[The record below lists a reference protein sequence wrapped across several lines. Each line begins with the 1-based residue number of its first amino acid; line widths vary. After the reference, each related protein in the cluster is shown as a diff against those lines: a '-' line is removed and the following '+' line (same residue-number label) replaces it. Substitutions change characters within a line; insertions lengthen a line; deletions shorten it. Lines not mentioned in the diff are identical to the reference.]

1 MTRTRLCPAVIAAAV
16 VAALLITGCG
26 GGGGGTSAATGQIS
40 GTILYAA
47 TGGALGGIHVS
58 AGGVSTT
65 TASDGSFVLR
75 GVPVGTHTL
84 AITADPDRE
93 LAVPPG
99 VPLTVQ
105 VQGSQ
110 ITTLSAPIVL
120 VDDVDTPPTPPM
132 PAG

>member
-75 GVPVGTHTL
+75 GVPL